1 MTKKKICVVTGNRA
15 EYGLF
20 FPIMK
25 KIQSSDFLDLQVVA
39 TTMHFSEEFGNTYKK
54 IEKDGFFIHE
64 KIENLLSSDSK
75 TSIAKS
81 SGFPKRV
88 MDISIAKEVI
98 NRMVN
103 VSDKNM
109 IDAMKY
115 SFEYLKLFL
124 EPACAAGF
132 AALKSNIKK
141 EFKGQNTLILLCGS
155 NIDYKSWNKLV
166 KN

>member
-81 SGFPKRV
+81 SGLATIPV
-88 MDISIAKEVI
+88 MRLMSVFWS
-98 NRMVN
+98 RQ
-103 VSDKNM
+103 
-109 IDAMKY
+109 
-115 SFEYLKLFL
+115 
-124 EPACAAGF
+124 CAHRAG
-132 AALKSNIKK
+132 
-141 EFKGQNTLILLCGS
+141 
-155 NIDYKSWNKLV
+155 
-166 KN
+166 